1 MNGLP
6 ASAATAIPSSVAIS
20 SSTNATPI
28 VVTTA
33 TDHNLSTGDAVYIS
47 DHAVNLNANQY
58 WYVTRLTA
66 TTFSLD
72 GSTPTAA
79 GGATGRVYDLS
90 LGATKTIPDD
100 GDDLDAASVNV
111 ALAAL
116 ASEIAWLKRQLHVG
130 KAENGVGLFPKGG
143 SFTTLTNASQN
154 IDPLAYDVF
163 LLADPSGSTKTI
175 TLTAPAVRAMLS
187 GAEVTLVR
195 PLGIQAFGYNIND
208 STGATVATMPNSAA
222 SWITMHWRRTLG
234 TITGDWKPI
243 RWSNGVVV

>member
-6 ASAATAIPSSVAIS
+6 GAVAPAIPSSVAIS
-20 SSTNATPI
+20 SSTNASPI

-33 TDHNLSTGDAVYIS
+33 TDHNLQTGDPVYIS
-47 DHAVNLNANQY
+47 DHAVNLAANNY

-100 GDDLDAASVNV
+100 GDDLDAASVNATLV
-111 ALAAL
+111 AL

-130 KAENGVGLFPKGG
+130 GSENGVGLFPKGG
-143 SFTTLTNASQN
+143 SFTTLTNSSQS

-175 TLTAPAVRAMLS
+175 TLTAPNVRAMLS

-195 PLGIQAFGYNIND
+195 PLGIQAFGYNIAD
-208 STGATVATMPNSAA
+208 STSAVVATMPVSTP
-222 SWITMHWRRTLG
+222 SWITMQWQRVLG